1 MLMTAQ
7 VVQILVG
14 GWPQTTSDAVLL
26 RDDKMSALSWVNE
39 RVGAKDRRAGQLVR
53 LLGGMEITS
62 GATSRNTF
70 RELTI
75 C

>member
-1 MLMTAQ
+1 MLMTAW

-14 GWPQTTSDAVLL
+14 GRPQTTSDAVLL
-26 RDDKMSALSWVNE
+26 RGDEMSTVYKVNE
-39 RVGAKDRRAGQLVR
+39 RVGPKDRRAGQLMR
-53 LLGGMEITS
+53 LLGRMKIPS
-62 GATSRNTF
+62 GATSRKAF